1 MTMKVAFIGLGTMG
15 KPMSMNLH
23 KAGFPLIVYNRNRER
38 ASSFEGL
45 DAVTIAAS
53 PAEAAAQADI
63 VITMLTDDSAVEQVY
78 LGEDG
83 ILSVC
88 QSNSGTKPRIVM
100 DCSTIYPVTSQ
111 MLAEK
116 LSAAGVDMLDAP
128 VTGSE
133 PQAID
138 GVLTFIVG
146 GKREAYE
153 ACLPLF
159 DAMGK
164 KAVYMGAS
172 GAGANAKL
180 ANNMLVAANLT
191 ALAESLML
199 VQKSGGDPE
208 LFLEVLA
215 GGGGRSGMAEMKG
228 PKILGRDFSAQFMT
242 QLMFKD
248 LKLAGRLAES
258 LQVPVPMQ
266 ASVQQIFQIACNSGW
281 GAEDMS
287 AIAKCYEAWTHST
300 IGSRES

>member
-1 MTMKVAFIGLGTMG
+1 MMKIAFIGLGTMG
-15 KPMSMNLH
+15 KPMALNLH
-23 KAGFPLIVYNRNRER
+23 KAGFPLIVYNRSRER
-38 ASSFEGL
+38 VKDFEAL
-45 DAVTIAAS
+45 DAVQLASS
-53 PAEAAAQADI
+53 PAEAASQAEI
-63 VITMLTDDSAVEQVY
+63 VITMLTDDAAVEQVY
-78 LGEDG
+78 LGEQG
-83 ILSVC
+83 LLSVC
-88 QSNSGTKPRIVM
+88 RGSADTGKPRIVV

-111 MLAEK
+111 KLAEQ
-116 LSAAGVDMLDAP
+116 LASCGVTMLDAP

-146 GKREAYE
+146 GEREAYE
-153 ACLPLF
+153 ACVPLF

-180 ANNMLVAANLT
+180 ANNMLVAANLA
-191 ALAESLML
+191 ALAESLTM
-199 VQKSGGDPE
+199 VQKSGGDPK

-228 PKILGRDFSAQFMT
+228 PKILDRDFSAQFMT

-287 AIAKCYEAWTHST
+287 AIAKCYEAWTGAT
-300 IGSRES
+300 LGERK

>member
-1 MTMKVAFIGLGTMG
+1 MTNIAFIGLGTMG
-15 KPMSMNLH
+15 KPMALNLH
-23 KAGFPLIVYNRNRER
+23 KAGYSLVVYNRNPER
-38 ASSFEGL
+38 AREFEGL
-45 DAVTIAAS
+45 ASVQLASS
-53 PAEAAAQADI
+53 PAEAARKADI
-63 VITMLTDDSAVEQVY
+63 VFTMLTDDTAVESVY
-78 LGEDG
+78 LGEEG

-88 QSNSGTKPRIVM
+88 RETSGPRPRIVV

-111 MLAEK
+111 SLAK
-116 LSAAGVDMLDAP
+116 QLASLGVDMLDAP

-133 PQAID
+133 PQAIE

-153 ACLPLF
+153 ACVPLF

-164 KAVYMGAS
+164 KAVYMGES

-180 ANNMLVAANLT
+180 ANNMLVAANL
-191 ALAESLML
+191 ASLAESLMM
-199 VQKSGGDPE
+199 VQRSGGDPE

-287 AIAKCYEAWTHST
+287 AIAKCYEAWTST
-300 IGSRES
+300 KIGKE